1 MCPCSD
7 KTEEEE
13 EEEEEVGTLGRRSAV
28 GCAVTAV
35 SAAATA
41 VVSCEVA
48 HLLATLQVLP
58 LAERSCSHL
67 LRSLA
72 GLILD
77 SQA

>member
-1 MCPCSD
+1 VRGG
-7 KTEEEE
+7 
-13 EEEEEVGTLGRRSAV
+13 EEVGTLGRRSTV

-35 SAAATA
+35 SAA

-48 HLLATLQVLP
+48 HLLASLATLQVNLLP

>member
-1 MCPCSD
+1 LVVPSLPSVLPWCP
-7 KTEEEE
+7 
-13 EEEEEVGTLGRRSAV
+13 
-28 GCAVTAV
+28 V
-35 SAAATA
+35 SL
-41 VVSCEVA
+41 CEVA